1 MPILCPALAYPHTT
15 IDPCLDDPK
24 RDDGETLL
32 LRLRPVWRSLS
43 RGDNAYLLDPLAPGC
58 LGELIMGAKAESAAT
73 LLKALLESTAE
84 KKPIVRLVAPSTH
97 LISPEVMDGYFSQE
111 QRVATIPVKGDCRC
125 AVLDWPMRP
134 PPKIIVIFEKN
145 EFNKKGRHNAELE
158 ITREDD
164 GRTINIHIKTFAGTS
179 KRLKAM
185 VHDSR
190 LLDKAFDSSS
200 LVLAADR
207 ALIPALPSE
216 LPATIQQEV
225 ADFWQTE
232 LRAHVLVAACQPCA
246 DAKSTRFLA
255 FDKIV
260 CTQTGKDAAA
270 KRTTVRATLHASS
283 AECICRL
290 HGAKPMTTIHP
301 KSRFVSSKV
310 QFQISMCGRKL
321 QRPSRGMEFGICPL
335 HQGATPRVGLFPG
348 ICCHGTTADV
358 SCGHF
363 TDKHEFKPGVWL
375 RSIPLDPT
383 RLLHA
388 QSLVAASIACTDATA
403 PMVGKRKRDEIATVC
418 DNVAQT
424 LSSNLEHVNRLKT
437 CQEQTLGAEELL
449 RLDHRATELL
459 RERKV
464 RQYKRPSTK
473 ELVLAA
479 PREDGT
485 GGVVPLTGADR
496 ALNKAHL
503 WMFAPR

>member
-1 MPILCPALAYPHTT
+1 
-15 IDPCLDDPK
+15 
-24 RDDGETLL
+24 
-32 LRLRPVWRSLS
+32 
-43 RGDNAYLLDPLAPGC
+43 
-58 LGELIMGAKAESAAT
+58 MGTKTADSVV

-97 LISPEVMDGYFSQE
+97 LISPEVMDVHSSQE
-111 QRVATIPVKGDCRC
+111 QRVATIPVKGDRRC
-125 AVLDWPMRP
+125 AVLDWQMKP
-134 PPKIIVIFEKN
+134 PSKIIVIFEKAL
-145 EFNKKGRHNAELE
+145 FNKTARQNAELE
-158 ITREDD
+158 IGREND
-164 GRTINIHIKTFAGTS
+164 GRTINIHIKTFAGTR
-179 KRLKAM
+179 KRMKAM

-207 ALIPALPSE
+207 ALIPTLPGE

-260 CTQTGKDAAA
+260 CTETGKDAAA
-270 KRTTVRATLHASS
+270 KRTTVRATLHQSS
-283 AECICRL
+283 AECICKL
-290 HGAKPMTTIHP
+290 HGAKPMTALHP
-301 KSRFVSSKV
+301 KCRFVSSKV
-310 QFQISMCGRKL
+310 DLKLSVCGKKL
-321 QRPSRGMEFGICPL
+321 ERPSRGMEFGICPL

-358 SCGHF
+358 SCSHF

-375 RSIPLDPT
+375 RSIPLDQT
-383 RLLHA
+383 KLLHVQA
-388 QSLVAASIACTDATA
+388 LLAASIACTDATA
-403 PMVGKRKRDEIATVC
+403 PMVGKRKREEIAEVC
-418 DNVAQT
+418 EIAAQS
-424 LSSNLEHVNRLKT
+424 LSSNLEHVNRLKS
-437 CQEQTLGAEELL
+437 CQEHILGAEELL

-464 RQYKRPSTK
+464 RQYRRPSTK

-479 PREDGT
+479 PREDG
-485 GGVVPLTGADR
+485 GAAPLTGADR
-496 ALNKAHL
+496 GLNAAHL
-503 WMFAPR
+503 WMFAPPVRF